1 MVGGV
6 AIRPPLNLLMF
17 RHFDKPLFFAVL
29 LLCGIGIAMTYS
41 ATITTIDL
49 ADYWQR
55 QLLFAILG
63 MIALVTVALFDY
75 RHLELFAQPSY
86 FFLLASLVAVYLVGE
101 VKGGSRRWLDLGIT
115 DVQPTE
121 AGKFLLIVFFAWYLS
136 RFQER
141 IRSLP
146 YLLGAIIL
154 MLLPLGLVY
163 VQPDLGMTVTLAFI
177 SGTLILISGV
187 RLAHILLGVAG
198 AATTVGVLAAAAS
211 LGVTNDATSAGNA
224 AETTSWPFLERIL
237 QDYMLER
244 IEVFLDPSSDP
255 DAAFNVLQALISIG
269 NGGWIGMGWGE
280 GTQNQLHFLRV
291 RHTDFIFSVIAEELG
306 YVGTVLV
313 LALLF
318 FVIWRLVRIADL
330 AQDQF
335 GRLIT
340 LGVAALIFFQTFVNV
355 GMNLA
360 ILPVTGMTLPFLS
373 YGGSSL
379 ISMMVAVGLAQSVV
393 MRHRKMD
400 FS

>member
-1 MVGGV
+1 M
-6 AIRPPLNLLMF
+6 I
-17 RHFDKPLFFAVL
+17 RHFDRPLFFAVL
-29 LLCGIGIAMTYS
+29 LLCAVGIAMTYS
-41 ATITTIDL
+41 ATVTDIVL

-55 QLLFAILG
+55 QLVFTIMGA
-63 MIALVTVALFDY
+63 IALVVAALFDY
-75 RHLELFAQPSY
+75 RHLELLAQPSY
-86 FFLLASLVAVYLVGE
+86 FVLLASLVAVYFIGE
-101 VKGGSRRWLDLGIT
+101 VKNGAQRWLNLGI

-136 RFQER
+136 RFQDR
-141 IRSLP
+141 IRRLP
-146 YLLGAIIL
+146 YLLVAVIL
-154 MLLPLGLVY
+154 LLFPLVLVY
-163 VQPDLGMTVTLAFI
+163 AQPDLGMTVTLAFI
-177 SGTLILISGV
+177 IGTLILINGV
-187 RLAHILLGVAG
+187 RLTHILLGVA
-198 AATTVGVLAAAAS
+198 AAAA
-211 LGVTNDATSAGNA
+211 A
-224 AETTSWPFLERIL
+224 WPLLRGTL
-237 QDYMLER
+237 QDYMLRR
-244 IEVFLDPSSDP
+244 IEVFLDPGSNV
-255 DAAFNVLQALISIG
+255 DAAFSVQQALISIG

-280 GTQNQLHFLRV
+280 GTQTQLRFLRV

-306 YVGTVLV
+306 FVGSVLV
-313 LALLF
+313 LLLLF

-379 ISMMVAVGLAQSVV
+379 VSMMVAVGLAQSVV

>member
-1 MVGGV
+1 M
-6 AIRPPLNLLMF
+6 L
-17 RHFDKPLFFAVL
+17 RHFDKPLFIAVII
-29 LLCGIGIAMTYS
+29 LCGIGIAMTYS

-55 QLLFAILG
+55 QLLFTLLG
-63 MIALVTVALFDY
+63 AIALVTAALFDY
-75 RHLELFAQPSY
+75 RHLELLAQPSY
-86 FFLLASLVAVYLVGE
+86 FVLLASLAAVYLFGE
-101 VKGGSRRWLDLGIT
+101 VKGGARRWLDLGPT

-121 AGKFLLIVFFAWYLS
+121 FGKFLLIVFFAWYLS

-146 YLLGAIIL
+146 YLLGAAVL
-154 MLLPLGLVY
+154 VLVPLGLVY

-177 SGTLILISGV
+177 SGTLILINGV
-187 RLAHILLGVAG
+187 RLLHVLLVAF
-198 AATTVGVLAAAAS
+198 AVTAVPVWLAIQGT
-211 LGVTNDATSAGNA
+211 LQNYV
-224 AETTSWPFLERIL
+224 
-237 QDYMLER
+237 QDYMVER
-244 IEVFLDPSSDP
+244 IAIFLDPASNP
-255 DAAFNVLQALISIG
+255 DAAFNVQQALISIG

-280 GTQNQLHFLRV
+280 GSQNQLHFLRV

-306 YVGTVLV
+306 YLGAVLIMG
-313 LALLF
+313 LLF
-318 FVIWRLVRIADL
+318 FVIWRLIRIADL

-360 ILPVTGMTLPFLS
+360 IMPVTGMTLPFLS

-379 ISMMVAVGLAQSVV
+379 VSMMVAVGLAQSVV

>member
-1 MVGGV
+1 M
-6 AIRPPLNLLMF
+6 I
-17 RHFDKPLFFAVL
+17 RHFDRPLFFAVL
-29 LLCGIGIAMTYS
+29 LLCAVGIAMTYS
-41 ATITTIDL
+41 ATITDIVL

-55 QLLFAILG
+55 QLVFTIMGA
-63 MIALVTVALFDY
+63 IALVIAALFDY
-75 RHLELFAQPSY
+75 RHLELLAQPSY
-86 FFLLASLVAVYLVGE
+86 FVLLASLVAVYFIGE
-101 VKGGSRRWLDLGIT
+101 VKNGAQRWLNLGI

-136 RFQER
+136 RFQDR
-141 IRSLP
+141 IRRLP
-146 YLLGAIIL
+146 YLLGAVIL
-154 MLLPLGLVY
+154 LLFPLVLVY
-163 VQPDLGMTVTLAFI
+163 AQPDLGMTVTLAFI
-177 SGTLILISGV
+177 IGTLILINGV
-187 RLAHILLGVAG
+187 RLTHILLGVA
-198 AATTVGVLAAAAS
+198 AAAA
-211 LGVTNDATSAGNA
+211 A
-224 AETTSWPFLERIL
+224 WPLLRGTL
-237 QDYMLER
+237 QDYMLRR
-244 IEVFLDPSSDP
+244 IEVFLDPGSNV
-255 DAAFNVLQALISIG
+255 DAAFSVQQALISIG

-280 GTQNQLHFLRV
+280 GTQTQLRFLRV

-306 YVGTVLV
+306 FVGSVLV
-313 LALLF
+313 LLLLF

-379 ISMMVAVGLAQSVV
+379 VSMMVAVGLAQSVV

>member
-1 MVGGV
+1 M
-6 AIRPPLNLLMF
+6 I
-17 RHFDKPLFFAVL
+17 RHFDRPLFFAVL
-29 LLCGIGIAMTYS
+29 LLCAVGIAMTYS
-41 ATITTIDL
+41 ATITDIVL

-55 QLLFAILG
+55 QLVFTIMGA
-63 MIALVTVALFDY
+63 IALVVAALFDY
-75 RHLELFAQPSY
+75 RHLELLAQPSY
-86 FFLLASLVAVYLVGE
+86 FVLLASLVAVYFIGE
-101 VKGGSRRWLDLGIT
+101 VKNGAQRWLNLGI

-136 RFQER
+136 RFQDR
-141 IRSLP
+141 IRRLP
-146 YLLGAIIL
+146 YLLGAVIL
-154 MLLPLGLVY
+154 LLFPLVLVY
-163 VQPDLGMTVTLAFI
+163 AQPDLGMTVTLAFI
-177 SGTLILISGV
+177 IGTLILINGV
-187 RLAHILLGVAG
+187 RLTHILLGVA
-198 AATTVGVLAAAAS
+198 AAAA
-211 LGVTNDATSAGNA
+211 A
-224 AETTSWPFLERIL
+224 WPLLRGTL
-237 QDYMLER
+237 QDYMLRR
-244 IEVFLDPSSDP
+244 IEVFLDPGSNV
-255 DAAFNVLQALISIG
+255 DAAFSVQQALISIG

-280 GTQNQLHFLRV
+280 GTQTQLRFLRV

-306 YVGTVLV
+306 FVGSVLV
-313 LALLF
+313 LLLLF

-379 ISMMVAVGLAQSVV
+379 VSMMVAVGLAQSVV

>member
-1 MVGGV
+1 
-6 AIRPPLNLLMF
+6 MF

-55 QLLFAILG
+55 QLLFTILG
-63 MIALVTVALFDY
+63 AIALVTAALFDY
-75 RHLELFAQPSY
+75 RHLELLAQPSY
-86 FFLLASLVAVYLVGE
+86 FLLLASLVAVFLVGE
-101 VKGGSRRWLDLGIT
+101 VKNGAQRWLDLGRT

-121 AGKFLLIVFFAWYLS
+121 AGKFLLIVFLAWYLS
-136 RFQER
+136 RFQDR
-141 IRSLP
+141 IRRIS
-146 YLLGAIIL
+146 YLLGVVV
-154 MLLPLGLVY
+154 LLLIPLGLVY
-163 VQPDLGMTVTLAFI
+163 IQPDLGMAVTLAFI
-177 SGTLILISGV
+177 SGTLILINGV
-187 RLAHILLGVAG
+187 RLTHVLLGI
-198 AATTVGVLAAAAS
+198 AS
-211 LGVTNDATSAGNA
+211 LGA
-224 AETTSWPFLERIL
+224 AWPILQGTL
-237 QDYMLER
+237 QDYMVER
-244 IEVFLDPSSDP
+244 IEIFLDPGSNP
-255 DAAFNVLQALISIG
+255 DAAFNVQQALISIG

-280 GTQNQLHFLRV
+280 GSQNQLHFLRV
-291 RHTDFIFSVIAEELG
+291 RHTDFIFSVMAEELG
-306 YVGTVLV
+306 FVGTIMVL
-313 LALLF
+313 LLLF

-340 LGVAALIFFQTFVNV
+340 LGVASLIFFQTFVNV

-379 ISMMVAVGLAQSVV
+379 VSMMIAVGLAQSVV
-393 MRHRKMD
+393 MRHRKME

>member
-1 MVGGV
+1 
-6 AIRPPLNLLMF
+6 
-17 RHFDKPLFFAVL
+17 
-29 LLCGIGIAMTYS
+29 MTYS
-41 ATITTIDL
+41 ATITDIVL

-55 QLLFAILG
+55 QLVFTILG
-63 MIALVTVALFDY
+63 AIALVTAALFDY
-75 RHLELFAQPSY
+75 RHLELLAQPSY
-86 FFLLASLVAVYLVGE
+86 FVLLASLVAVYFVGE
-101 VKGGSRRWLDLGIT
+101 VKNGAQRWLNLGI

-121 AGKFLLIVFFAWYLS
+121 AGKFLLIIFFAWYLS
-136 RFQER
+136 RFQDR
-141 IRSLP
+141 IRRLP
-146 YLLGAIIL
+146 FLLGAVIL
-154 MLLPLGLVY
+154 LLFPLVLVY

-177 SGTLILISGV
+177 SGTLILINGV
-187 RLAHILLGVAG
+187 RLAHIFLGVA
-198 AATTVGVLAAAAS
+198 ATAAA
-211 LGVTNDATSAGNA
+211 
-224 AETTSWPFLERIL
+224 WPLLRGTL
-237 QDYMLER
+237 QDYMLRR
-244 IEVFLDPSSDP
+244 IEVFLDPDSNL
-255 DAAFNVLQALISIG
+255 DAAFSVQQALISIG

-280 GTQNQLHFLRV
+280 GTQTQLRFLRV

-306 YVGTVLV
+306 FVGTVLV
-313 LALLF
+313 LLLLF

-379 ISMMVAVGLAQSVV
+379 VSMMVAVGLAQSVV

>member
-1 MVGGV
+1 M
-6 AIRPPLNLLMF
+6 I

-55 QLLFAILG
+55 QLLFTILG
-63 MIALVTVALFDY
+63 VIALVTAALFDY
-75 RHLELFAQPSY
+75 RHLELLAQPSY
-86 FFLLASLVAVYLVGE
+86 FLLLASLVAVYLVGE
-101 VKGGSRRWLDLGIT
+101 VKSGAQRWLNLGIT

-121 AGKFLLIVFFAWYLS
+121 AGKFLLIVFLAWFLS
-136 RFQER
+136 RFQDR
-141 IRSLP
+141 IRRLS
-146 YLLGAIIL
+146 YLLGVVVL
-154 MLLPLGLVY
+154 LLLPLGLVY
-163 VQPDLGMTVTLAFI
+163 AQPDLGMTVTLAFI
-177 SGTLILISGV
+177 SGTLILINGV
-187 RLAHILLGVAG
+187 RLTHVLLGVA
-198 AATTVGVLAAAAS
+198 ATAAA
-211 LGVTNDATSAGNA
+211 
-224 AETTSWPFLERIL
+224 WPILRGTL
-237 QDYMLER
+237 QDYMVER
-244 IEVFLDPSSDP
+244 IDIFLDPSSNL
-255 DAAFNVLQALISIG
+255 DAAFNVRQALISIG

-306 YVGTVLV
+306 FVGTVIV
-313 LALLF
+313 LLLLF

-340 LGVAALIFFQTFVNV
+340 LGVASLIFFQTFVNV

-379 ISMMVAVGLAQSVV
+379 VSMMVAVGLAQSVV

>member
-1 MVGGV
+1 M
-6 AIRPPLNLLMF
+6 I
-17 RHFDKPLFFAVL
+17 RHFDRPLFFAVI

-55 QLLFAILG
+55 QLLFTILG
-63 MIALVTVALFDY
+63 AIALVTAALFDY
-75 RHLELFAQPSY
+75 RHLELLAQPSY
-86 FFLLASLVAVYLVGE
+86 FLLLASLVAVYLVGE
-101 VKGGSRRWLDLGIT
+101 VKSGAQRWLNLGIT
-115 DVQPTE
+115 FQPTE
-121 AGKFLLIVFFAWYLS
+121 AGKFLLIVFLAWFLS
-136 RFQER
+136 RFQDR
-141 IRSLP
+141 IRRLP
-146 YLLGAIIL
+146 YLLGVVVL
-154 MLLPLGLVY
+154 LLLPLGLVY
-163 VQPDLGMTVTLAFI
+163 AQPDLGMTVTLAFI
-177 SGTLILISGV
+177 SGTLILINGV
-187 RLAHILLGVAG
+187 RLTHVLLGVG
-198 AATTVGVLAAAAS
+198 ATAAA
-211 LGVTNDATSAGNA
+211 
-224 AETTSWPFLERIL
+224 WPILRGTL
-237 QDYMLER
+237 QDYMVER
-244 IEVFLDPSSDP
+244 IDIFLDPNSNL
-255 DAAFNVLQALISIG
+255 DAAFNVRQALISIG

-306 YVGTVLV
+306 FVGTAMIL
-313 LALLF
+313 LLLF

-340 LGVAALIFFQTFVNV
+340 LGVASLIFFQTFVNV

-360 ILPVTGMTLPFLS
+360 LLPVTGMTLPFLS

-379 ISMMVAVGLAQSVV
+379 VSMMVAVGLAQSVV

>member
-1 MVGGV
+1 M
-6 AIRPPLNLLMF
+6 I
-17 RHFDKPLFFAVL
+17 RHFDRPLFFSVL

-41 ATITTIDL
+41 ATVTTIAL

-55 QLLFAILG
+55 QLVFTILG
-63 MIALVTVALFDY
+63 AIALVTAALFDY
-75 RHLELFAQPSY
+75 RHLELLAQPSY
-86 FFLLASLVAVYLVGE
+86 ILLMASLLAVYLVGE
-101 VKGGSRRWLDLGIT
+101 VKSGAQRWLNLGVT

-121 AGKFLLIVFFAWYLS
+121 AGKFLLIVFLAWYLS
-136 RFQER
+136 RFQDR
-141 IRSLP
+141 IRRLS
-146 YLLGAIIL
+146 YLIGIIIL
-154 MLLPLGLVY
+154 LLLPLGLVY

-187 RLAHILLGVAG
+187 RLVHVLLGLAAG
-198 AATTVGVLAAAAS
+198 AAT
-211 LGVTNDATSAGNA
+211 
-224 AETTSWPFLERIL
+224 WPILRGTL
-237 QDYMLER
+237 QDYMVER
-244 IEVFLDPSSDP
+244 IEIFLDPASNP
-255 DAAFNVLQALISIG
+255 DAAFNVQQALISIG

-280 GTQNQLHFLRV
+280 GSQNQLHFLRV

-306 YVGTVLV
+306 FIGTVLV
-313 LALLF
+313 LLLLF

-340 LGVAALIFFQTFVNV
+340 LGVASLIFFQTFVNV

-379 ISMMVAVGLAQSVV
+379 VSMMVAVGLAQSVV

-400 FS
+400 FA

>member
-1 MVGGV
+1 M
-6 AIRPPLNLLMF
+6 I
-17 RHFDKPLFFAVL
+17 RHFDKPLFFAVM
-29 LLCGIGIAMTYS
+29 LLCFIGIAMTYS
-41 ATITTIDL
+41 ATSTTVAL

-55 QLLFAILG
+55 QLLFTALG
-63 MIALVTVALFDY
+63 AIALVTAALFDY
-75 RHLELFAQPSY
+75 RHLELLAQPSY
-86 FFLLASLVAVYLVGE
+86 LLLMASLVAVYFVGE
-101 VKGGSRRWLDLGIT
+101 VKSGAQRWLDLGVT

-121 AGKFLLIVFFAWYLS
+121 AGKFLLIVFLAWYLS
-136 RFQER
+136 RFQDR
-141 IRSLP
+141 IRRIP
-146 YLLGAIIL
+146 FLLGVIL
-154 MLLPLGLVY
+154 LLLIPLGLVY

-177 SGTLILISGV
+177 SGTLILINGV
-187 RLAHILLGVAG
+187 RLTHVVLGVAG
-198 AATTVGVLAAAAS
+198 AAALWPVLQ
-211 LGVTNDATSAGNA
+211 GT
-224 AETTSWPFLERIL
+224 L
-237 QDYMLER
+237 QDYMIER
-244 IEVFLDPSSDP
+244 IEIFLDPGSNP
-255 DAAFNVLQALISIG
+255 DASFNVQQALISIG
-269 NGGWIGMGWGE
+269 NGGWIGLGWGE

-306 YVGTVLV
+306 FMGTILV
-313 LALLF
+313 LLLLF

-340 LGVAALIFFQTFVNV
+340 LGVASLIFFQTFVNV

-379 ISMMVAVGLAQSVV
+379 VSMMAAVGLAQSVV

>member
-1 MVGGV
+1 M
-6 AIRPPLNLLMF
+6 L
-17 RHFDKPLFFAVL
+17 RHFDRPLFFVVL

-41 ATITTIDL
+41 ATITDVVL

-55 QLLFAILG
+55 QLIFTILG
-63 MIALVTVALFDY
+63 VIALVTAALFDY
-75 RHLELFAQPSY
+75 RHLELLAQPSY
-86 FFLLASLVAVYLVGE
+86 FFLIASLVAVYFFGE
-101 VKGGSRRWLDLGIT
+101 VKGGARRWLDLVIA

-121 AGKFLLIVFFAWYLS
+121 FGKFLLIVFFAWYLS

-146 YLLGAIIL
+146 YLIVAVIL
-154 MLLPLGLVY
+154 LLLPLALVY

-187 RLAHILLGVAG
+187 RLAHILLGVA
-198 AATTVGVLAAAAS
+198 VAAAVPAW
-211 LGVTNDATSAGNA
+211 LAFRGT
-224 AETTSWPFLERIL
+224 L
-237 QDYMLER
+237 QDYLQGYMVER
-244 IEVFLDPSSDP
+244 IEIFLDPTSNP
-255 DAAFNVLQALISIG
+255 DAAFNVQQALISIG
-269 NGGWIGMGWGE
+269 NGGWIGMGWSE
-280 GTQNQLHFLRV
+280 GTQNQLRFLRV

-306 YVGTVLV
+306 YVGAVLIMG
-313 LALLF
+313 LLF

-360 ILPVTGMTLPFLS
+360 IMPVTGMTLPFLS

-379 ISMMVAVGLAQSVV
+379 VSMMVAVGLAQSVV

>member
-1 MVGGV
+1 M
-6 AIRPPLNLLMF
+6 L

-29 LLCGIGIAMTYS
+29 LLCAIGIAMTYS
-41 ATITTIDL
+41 ATITDVVL

-55 QLLFAILG
+55 QLLFTILG
-63 MIALVTVALFDY
+63 AIALVTAALFDY
-75 RHLELFAQPSY
+75 RHLELLAQPSY
-86 FFLLASLVAVYLVGE
+86 FFLIASLAAVYLFGE
-101 VKGGSRRWLDLGIT
+101 VKGGARRWLDLGVT

-121 AGKFLLIVFFAWYLS
+121 FGKFLLIVFLAWYLS

-146 YLLGAIIL
+146 YLTGAVVIL
-154 MLLPLGLVY
+154 LLPLAMVY

-187 RLAHILLGVAG
+187 RLAHVLLGVAAV
-198 AATTVGVLAAAAS
+198 AAVPAWLAFR
-211 LGVTNDATSAGNA
+211 GT
-224 AETTSWPFLERIL
+224 L
-237 QDYMLER
+237 QDYFQDYMVER
-244 IEVFLDPSSDP
+244 IQIFLDPASNP
-255 DAAFNVLQALISIG
+255 DAAFNVQQALISIG
-269 NGGWIGMGWGE
+269 NGGWIGMGWSE
-280 GTQNQLHFLRV
+280 GTQNQLRFLRV

-306 YVGTVLV
+306 YVGAVLIM
-313 LALLF
+313 ALLF

-360 ILPVTGMTLPFLS
+360 IMPVTGMTLPFLS

-379 ISMMVAVGLAQSVV
+379 VSMMVAVGLAQSVV